1 MIKYKCIV
9 VEDNILERDALAMKL
24 KKIDSLML
32 KAALSDGMEAVTLL
46 KAGDIDIVFSDIDMP
61 DLSGIE
67 LLKSLKNPPVFIFI
81 SSHAEHAAESFELD
95 VIDYIVKPA
104 KIERLIKATNKAI
117 EYIQAKRNLQAEI
130 TPQPKAQSPS
140 QAQAQPVALTNI
152 DLIKSIDAQ
161 DYFFIKEKNTH
172 IKLNMGDVLYIESMG
187 DFSKIITTQQ
197 KTHFVLISLKNLEKQ
212 LPEKMFMRVHKQYII
227 NILHVQ
233 NISVSDIKLTSNDI
247 IPVSIAYKQSLLDN
261 VVNKKSLTRFSD

>member
-1 MIKYKCIV
+1 MKYKCII
-9 VEDNILERDALAMKL
+9 VEDNILERDALVMKL
-24 KKIDSLML
+24 KKIDSLVV
-32 KAALSDGMEAVTLL
+32 KAALADGMEAINLL
-46 KAGDIDIVFSDIDMP
+46 KSDEIDIVFSDIDMP

-81 SSHAEHAAESFELD
+81 SSHSEHAAESFELD

-117 EYIQAKRNLQAEI
+117 EYIQAKRNIQPETTGL
-130 TPQPKAQSPS
+130 PKAVP
-140 QAQAQPVALTNI
+140 QAQPVALSGV

-197 KTHFVLISLKNLEKQ
+197 KTHFVLISLKNMEKQ
-212 LPEKMFMRVHKQYII
+212 LPEKIFMRVHKQYIV

-233 NISVSDIKLTSNDI
+233 NISVSDIKLTSNDV
-247 IPVSIAYKQSLLDN
+247 IPVSIAYKQALLDN
-261 VVNKKSLTRFSD
+261 VINKKSLTRFSD

>member
-1 MIKYKCIV
+1 MRYKCII

-24 KKIDSLML
+24 KKIESLVL
-32 KAALSDGMEAVTLL
+32 KAALANGMEAVSLL
-46 KAGDIDIVFSDIDMP
+46 KNEDIDIVFSDIDMP

-81 SSHAEHAAESFELD
+81 SSHSQHAAESFELD

-104 KIERLIKATNKAI
+104 KIERLIKATTKAI
-117 EYIQAKRNLQAEI
+117 EYIQAKKNMQAD
-130 TPQPKAQSPS
+130 TPSIPTRANPN
-140 QAQAQPVALTNI
+140 PVALASY

-212 LPEKMFMRVHKQYII
+212 LPEKIFMRVHKQYIV

-233 NISVSDIKLTSNDI
+233 NISVSDIKLISNDI
-247 IPVSIAYKQSLLDN
+247 IPVSIAYKQALLDN
-261 VVNKKSLTRFSD
+261 VINKKSLTRFSD